1 MTEGS
6 KNKFVERRG
15 GQDRLLRIMSGLGI
29 IGWASLLVAMI
40 VVDRAKPDDP
50 TFIPNER
57 IFEMTGTP
65 YHLRTTWDQELLTA
79 IFYLLSICLV
89 MGIIGLAVN
98 SRRHRRRG
106 DYYLIH
112 LLMLTAISAVGIL
125 YYLIF

>member
-6 KNKFVERRG
+6 KNAFVERRG

-29 IGWASLLVAMI
+29 VGWASLLVAMI

-65 YHLRTTWDQELLTA
+65 YQLRTTWDQELLTA
-79 IFYLLSICLV
+79 IFYLLSIGLV
-89 MGIIGLAVN
+89 LGIIGLAVN
-98 SRRHRRRG
+98 ARRHRRRD
-106 DYYLIH
+106 DYYRIH
-112 LLMLTAISAVGIL
+112 LVLLTAISAVGIL